1 MKNFQKVIPIL
12 IILIF
17 VIPIIAYSRTI
28 CSFDNCNN
36 KRIKNGKYCIEHTCI
51 VSGCTEQKGIGIST
65 CYYHHAERQNN
76 YQETNKI
83 ILTDSQIEQARI
95 VVENYIK
102 TLISEQS
109 SILGVNIING
119 IPETTTLY
127 IKYRCNV
134 VRKDDDTNLATIYV
148 LLDDRDGSFHIERLE
163 YDDE

>member
-1 MKNFQKVIPIL
+1 MKNIKKVIPIF

-17 VIPIIAYSRTI
+17 ITPIITYSQII

-36 KRIKNGKYCIEHTCI
+36 KRIKNGKYCIEHTCSI
-51 VSGCTEQKGIGIST
+51 NGCIEQKGIGIST
-65 CYYHHAERQNN
+65 CYYHHEERQNN
-76 YQETNKI
+76 CQEANKI
-83 ILTDSQIEQARI
+83 ILTDSQIEQSKI

-102 TLISEQS
+102 TLISKQS
-109 SILGVNIING
+109 DILGINIIND

-134 VRKDDDTNLATIYV
+134 VRKDNDTNLATIYV

-163 YDDE
+163 YDDN